1 MKTFLI
7 RTFVASTIIAAA
19 MASLLP
25 LMPQSGGIV
34 IRNLG
39 PLGTAPLPEVVP
51 YKHVNVRPWFVKY
64 DRPLPAV
71 LAALKRALSNMPMDR
86 MIKNR
91 PVHVDYDPSVK
102 ELTLQPT
109 VVHDL
114 EAIKLPQDKKLGSQ
128 ALAAMTRKGK
138 SFYVMDNN
146 KDDNRRVW
154 FFEAKENA
162 KGGFDFTYHNRFTSG
177 NNFAVIDALNA
188 VRRLP

>member
-1 MKTFLI
+1 
-7 RTFVASTIIAAA
+7 
-19 MASLLP
+19 
-25 LMPQSGGIV
+25 
-34 IRNLG
+34 
-39 PLGTAPLPEVVP
+39 
-51 YKHVNVRPWFVKY
+51 
-64 DRPLPAV
+64 
-71 LAALKRALSNMPMDR
+71 MPMVR

-91 PVHVDYDPSVK
+91 QVHVEYDPSVK

-109 VVHDL
+109 VVHDF

-146 KDDNRRVW
+146 KDENRRVW
-154 FFEAKENA
+154 VFEAKENA